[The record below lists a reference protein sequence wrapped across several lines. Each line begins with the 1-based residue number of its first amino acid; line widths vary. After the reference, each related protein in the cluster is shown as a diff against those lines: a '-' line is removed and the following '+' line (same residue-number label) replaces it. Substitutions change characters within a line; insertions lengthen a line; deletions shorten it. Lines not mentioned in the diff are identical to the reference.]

1 MMAHR
6 RTVGWWGLGLAALWG
21 ATRAR
26 LAFGAVPPR
35 LTLIFDGS

>member
-1 MMAHR
+1 MR
-6 RTVGWWGLGLAALWG
+6 RGNAWGLATLGLAILWG